1 MTQGA
6 AADRLY
12 LTHILECIENVQSD
26 VQGQRDRLENNRTV
40 RDAVLRNLQILA
52 ESTQRLSEQ
61 IKATQPAIP
70 WKQIEG
76 FRHRLVHDYFK
87 IDLEIVWR
95 VIETHL
101 PQLKTAVAEMIAS
114 LDQPDGP
121 KAS

>member
-1 MTQGA
+1 
-6 AADRLY
+6 
-12 LTHILECIENVQSD
+12 
-26 VQGQRDRLENNRTV
+26 
-40 RDAVLRNLQILA
+40 
-52 ESTQRLSEQ
+52 LSEQ

-95 VIETHL
+95 VIESHL